1 MKNIAKRGK
10 VLSSVLVLLTMCL
23 SLFPTNVFADDASS
37 PRNYYHSEYDSYSDV
52 LANGDK
58 IEQQVYAEGIV
69 MLKNEDNALPIPEG
83 SKISVFSKN
92 SNEYKI
98 REYLANAGYNVNPVL
113 ANFYANKSLSGSGR
127 GTAASNGQVSVG
139 YNTGETPVSMYRDT
153 EINSF
158 KDYNDAAI
166 VIIHRLSGEGNDAP
180 RTMMWNEEKNSY
192 APADETYTDLVPGA
206 RQEDDHYLQLDQN
219 ETDML
224 ALAAEHFDKVIVIFF
239 TPSSFETGFLDDPGH
254 YAYQENIKGAL
265 YIGYPYT
272 QVAQTN
278 VLGDLLQGQINP
290 SGRLVDTWA
299 RDFKLDPTWNNFG
312 NYLVE
317 AGGEGKGNTYTNVA
331 YGAGSSKGSY
341 YNNYVTYNEGIY
353 VGYRYWETR
362 GYTEGDAVYS
372 SAGKGEADPYFSFDK
387 DGDNE
392 IHGTTTT
399 EWANWYQSR
408 VVYPYGYGL
417 SYTTFTQEIVAS
429 IPSNDGVV
437 TSNDLIALQVKVT
450 NTGSVAGKEVVQIY
464 YTAPYYEGGIE
475 KSHVLLATF
484 AKTDILQPGE
494 SQILTL
500 SFSARDMAS
509 YDYSDANKNG
519 FKGYELEEGTY
530 AIRLM
535 KNAHDEWENFNVKVA
550 ETEKLATDAVTGNT
564 VENRFD
570 DVSNYITD
578 DLGQKYL
585 SRSDWEGTWP
595 VFNYRLTASQAVID
609 GLEQWKYNV
618 TMDPSLDESHPLYTT
633 VMPTT
638 GAKNGILLSML
649 HGLDYDDPLWD
660 KFLDQ
665 LTEQQLIELCTKG
678 HYECGINVPEL
689 GIKNVGNYDTRG
701 GLYNRDRTE
710 NQLGNSRIGD
720 IIILAQTFNVEL
732 AYEMGKQVGEE
743 ALWDD
748 THVAYSDSYLDVYGS
763 GAWYAPS
770 VNIHRSQFLGRNQ
783 QYYGEDAVLAGEMA
797 AQMVIGAQEKGFAT
811 YVKHFAVN
819 NQETNR
825 IGLSTWCNEQAMREV
840 YFKAFEI
847 TVKKGKT
854 LGIMSSLNRIGTEW
868 AGGSY
873 ALLTEILRDEWG
885 FRGNVVTDSFIGN
898 FSNADQMIR
907 AGGNLALGNHTTGSY
922 KMKYNLGTPTT
933 VNILRENAHGILYM
947 LANSNAINSYVQTD
961 EKPVNSY
968 IGAILNTAIVGAS
981 YNGSVATAKISGKL
995 FPGVDDS
1002 AISYSLAED
1011 GKIPAGLTISEN
1023 GLISGIPEEEVNNF
1037 KIKVAA
1043 TYAGYT
1049 KTATF
1054 TISIVGG
1061 NGAII
1066 YSAEPALGV
1075 HVINQSVNL
1084 SVAGASIFK
1093 PEMEDGEVLPEIT
1106 YVLKSGSVLPE
1117 GLTLSPSGEIIGTP
1131 TKECSN
1137 YEFTVV
1143 AIADGYRSVEA
1154 NFSLSV
1160 LYPIS
1165 FAGGDL
1171 PAGKVGISYA
1181 AKLNEVDSV
1190 NGVTYKLAEG
1200 SSLPTGLSLTAG
1212 GHIVGKPMQ
1221 AVSDYTFSV
1230 EVSAPFSE
1238 TAVAE
1243 YKISIGLN
1251 YNEFTL
1257 VHAEKG
1263 VEYFAYVNTAQG
1275 GSNVTYALKP
1285 GSVLPA
1291 GLTLSDDGV
1300 ISGVTD
1306 QVGIYDI
1313 TIVASEDGM
1322 ISDEIS
1328 VSLYVV
1334 GTGSN
1339 ISLGNGNNANTDGGN
1354 RIEGKTITTIIASC
1368 FILGLLIIAF
1378 LWIKMRIL

>member
-1 MKNIAKRGK
+1 MKNIARRGRA
-10 VLSSVLVLLTMCL
+10 LSALMLLITMCL
-23 SLFPTNVFADDASS
+23 SLFPTNVFADDASA
-37 PRNYYHSEYDSYSDV
+37 PKNYYHSDYDSYEDL

-69 MLKNEDNALPIPEG
+69 MMKNEDNALPIPEG
-83 SKISVFSKN
+83 SNISVFSKN
-92 SNEYKI
+92 SNTYKL
-98 REYLANAGYNVNPVL
+98 REYLASSGYNVNPVL
-113 ANFYANKSLSGSGR
+113 ASFYSNSSLSGSGR

-139 YNTGETPVSMYRDT
+139 YNTGETPVANYRDT

-158 KDYNDAAI
+158 KDYNDAAV

-180 RTMMWNEEKNSY
+180 RTMMWNADKKLY
-192 APADETYTDLVPGA
+192 APADETFTDLVPGA
-206 RQEDDHYLQLDQN
+206 RQKDDHYLQLDQN

-278 VLGDLLQGQINP
+278 ILGELLQGKINP

-299 RDFKLDPTWNNFG
+299 RDFKLDPSWENFG
-312 NYLVE
+312 NYLD
-317 AGGEGKGNTYTNVA
+317 EGKNTKGNTYTNVA
-331 YGAGSSKGSY
+331 YGYGSSKGSY

-362 GYTEGDAVYS
+362 GFTEGTGAYS
-372 SAGKGEADPYFSFDK
+372 SAGKGKADPYFSLDK

-399 EWANWYQSR
+399 EWDNWYQSR
-408 VVYPYGYGL
+408 VVFPYGFGL
-417 SYTTFTQEIVAS
+417 SYTTFTQEIIS
-429 IPSNDGVV
+429 
-437 TSNDLIALQVKVT
+437 TSPQHAANLTSKDEISVQVKVT
-450 NTGSVAGKEVVQIY
+450 NTGTVAGKEVVQIY
-464 YTAPYYEGGIE
+464 YTAPYTEGGIE
-475 KSHVLLATF
+475 KSHVLLAAF
-484 AKTDILQPGE
+484 DKTEILQPGE

-500 SFSARDMAS
+500 KFSARDMAS
-509 YDYSDANKNG
+509 YDYSDANGNG
-519 FKGYELEEGTY
+519 FKGYELEAGTY

-535 KNAHDEWENFNVKVA
+535 KNAHEEWEHVELVVPT
-550 ETEKLATDAVTGNT
+550 TEKLSTDAVTGYT

-570 DVSNYITD
+570 EVSDYITEE
-578 DLGQKYL
+578 LGQKYL
-585 SRSDWEGTWP
+585 SRNDWEGTWP
-595 VFNYRLTASQAVID
+595 VFNYRLTASNDVIK
-609 GLEQWKYNV
+609 GLEQWKPKV
-618 TMDPSLDESHPLYTT
+618 TMPPSLDDSHPLYTT

-638 GAKNGILLSML
+638 GKANGIKLAELN
-649 HGLDYDDPLWD
+649 GLDYDDPKWD
-660 KFLDQ
+660 DFLDQ
-665 LTEQQLIELCTKG
+665 LTEQHLIDLATQG
-678 HYECGINVPEL
+678 HYEGGINVPEL
-689 GIKNVGNYDTRG
+689 GLKKVGNYDTRG

-710 NQLGNSRIGD
+710 NQLGNSRVGD
-720 IIILAQTFNVEL
+720 IIILAQTFNVNL
-732 AYEMGKQVGEE
+732 AYEFGKQVGEE

-748 THVAYSDSYLDVYGS
+748 THVAYTDSYLDVYGS

-783 QYYGEDAVLAGEMA
+783 QYYGEDAVLAGKLA
-797 AQMVIGAQEKGFAT
+797 AYVVIGAQEKGFAT

-825 IGLSTWCNEQAMREV
+825 IGLSTWLNEQAMREV

-847 TVKKGKT
+847 TVKEGKT

-873 ALLTEILRDEWG
+873 ALLTEILRNEWG
-885 FRGNVVTDSFIGN
+885 FEGNVVTDSFITN
-898 FSNADQMIR
+898 FSNADQMVR
-907 AGGNLALGNHTTGSY
+907 AGGNLALGTGKISY
-922 KMKYNLGTPTT
+922 NKGTPTT

-961 EKPVNSY
+961 EKPVNTY

-981 YNGSVATAKISGKL
+981 YNGSVATATISGKL

-1002 AISYSLAED
+1002 NIVYSLAED
-1011 GKIPAGLTISEN
+1011 GKLPAGLTLSEN

-1037 KIKVAA
+1037 RIKVKA
-1043 TYAGYT
+1043 TYAGYS

-1054 TISIVGG
+1054 TLSIVGG
-1061 NGAII
+1061 NGAIV
-1066 YSAEPALGV
+1066 YSAAPKLGILP
-1075 HVINQSVNL
+1075 INQYAAL

-1093 PEMEDGEVLPEIT
+1093 PEMEEGEVLPKIT
-1106 YVLKSGSVLPE
+1106 YSLKSGSALPE
-1117 GLTLSPSGEIIGTP
+1117 GLTLSPDGEILGTP

-1137 YEFTVV
+1137 YEFTVE
-1143 AIADGYRSVEA
+1143 AHADGYRSVEA
-1154 NFSLSV
+1154 TFVLSV
-1160 LYPIS
+1160 HYQIS
-1165 FAGGDL
+1165 FTSSEL
-1171 PAGKVGISYA
+1171 PVGKVGLSYT
-1181 AKLNEVDSV
+1181 AKLDEATSET
-1190 NGVTYKLAEG
+1190 GVTYKLAPG
-1200 SSLPTGLSLTAG
+1200 SSLPTGLSLTEG
-1212 GHIVGKPMQ
+1212 GHITGKPMQ
-1221 AVSDYTFSV
+1221 AVTDHTFSV

-1238 TAVAE
+1238 PAIAE

-1251 YNEFTL
+1251 YNDFTL
-1257 VHAEKG
+1257 VHADKG

-1275 GSNVTYALKP
+1275 GSNVSYSLKP
-1285 GSVLPA
+1285 GSVLPQ

-1300 ISGVTD
+1300 ISGTTN
-1306 QVGIYDI
+1306 QVGIYEI
-1313 TIVASEDGM
+1313 TIVASEEGL
-1322 ISDEIS
+1322 ISDEIT

-1334 GTGSN
+1334 GTSSNINIGVNNGANSDGSN
-1339 ISLGNGNNANTDGGN
+1339 K
-1354 RIEGKTITTIIASC
+1354 IEGKTITTIIASS

-1378 LWIKMRIL
+1378 IWIKMRIF

>member
-1 MKNIAKRGK
+1 MKIIAKRGK
-10 VLSSVLVLLTMCL
+10 ALSALMLLVTMCL
-23 SLFPTNVFADDASS
+23 SLFPINVFADDESS
-37 PRNYYHSEYDSYSDV
+37 PMNYYHSDYDNYSDV

-69 MLKNEDNALPIPEG
+69 MMKNEDNALPIPEG
-83 SKISVFSKN
+83 SNISVFSKN

-98 REYLANAGYNVNPVL
+98 REYLGKAGYNVNPVL
-113 ANFYANKSLSGSGR
+113 ANFYANKNLSGSGR

-139 YNTGETPVSMYRDT
+139 YNTGETPVANYRDT

-180 RTMMWNEEKNSY
+180 RTMMWDGEKY
-192 APADETYTDLVPGA
+192 APANENSTQLVPGA

-278 VLGDLLQGQINP
+278 VLGELLQGKINP

-417 SYTTFTQEIVAS
+417 SYTTFTQEIVSS

-450 NTGSVAGKEVVQIY
+450 NTGNVAGKEVVQIY

-609 GLEQWKYNV
+609 GLEMWKYNV

-638 GAKNGILLSML
+638 GAKNNIKLAML

-660 KFLDQ
+660 SFLDQ
-665 LTEQQLIELCTKG
+665 LTAEQLMELCTKG

-763 GAWYAPS
+763 GGWYAPS

-811 YVKHFAVN
+811 YVKHFAIN

-873 ALLTEILRDEWG
+873 ALLTEVLRDEWG
-885 FRGNVVTDSFIGN
+885 FRGSVVTDSFIGN
-898 FSNADQMIR
+898 FSNADQMVR
-907 AGGNLALGNHTTGSY
+907 AGGNLALGNHYTSTY

-933 VNILRENAHGILYM
+933 INILRDNVHGILYM
-947 LANSNAINSYVQTD
+947 MANSNAINSYVQTSD
-961 EKPVNSY
+961 KPVNSFT
-968 IGAILNTAIVGAS
+968 GAVLNTAIVGATYS
-981 YNGSVATAKISGKL
+981 ANVATATISDVL
-995 FPGVDDS
+995 FPSADDS
-1002 AISYSLAED
+1002 EIVYTLDEGSSL
-1011 GKIPAGLTISEN
+1011 PLGLSLLE
-1023 GLISGIPEEEVNNF
+1023 SGIIIGVPEEEVSNF
-1037 KIKVAA
+1037 RITVKA
-1043 TYAGYT
+1043 TYAGYS

-1054 TISIVGG
+1054 TINIVGG
-1061 NGAII
+1061 NGSIV
-1066 YSAEPALGV
+1066 YPADSELGV
-1075 HVINQSVNL
+1075 LLINQPVNI
-1084 SVAGASIFK
+1084 SVASASVFK
-1093 PEMEDGEVLPEIT
+1093 PELEEGEVLPEVT
-1106 YVLKSGSVLPE
+1106 YSLKSSSALPE
-1117 GLTLSPSGEIIGTP
+1117 GLTLSEDGKITGTP
-1131 TKECSN
+1131 TKECTN
-1137 YEFTVV
+1137 YEFTVL
-1143 AIADGYRSVEA
+1143 ANADGYRSVEA
-1154 NFSLSV
+1154 TFNLSV
-1160 LYPIS
+1160 HYQITFTS
-1165 FAGGDL
+1165 GEL
-1171 PAGKVGISYA
+1171 PAGKVGISYS
-1181 AKLNEVDSV
+1181 AKLNKANAETDVV
-1190 NGVTYKLAEG
+1190 YKLATG
-1200 SSLPTGLSLTAG
+1200 SSLPTGLTLTEG
-1212 GHIVGKPMQ
+1212 GHIIGKPMQ
-1221 AVSDYTFSV
+1221 AVTDYAFSV

-1238 TAVAE
+1238 PTIAE

-1251 YNEFTL
+1251 YNDFTL
-1257 VHAEKG
+1257 VYADKG

-1275 GSNVTYALKP
+1275 GSDITYSLKA
-1285 GSVLPA
+1285 GSVLPQ

-1300 ISGVTD
+1300 ISGTTN
-1306 QVGIYDI
+1306 QVGIYEI
-1313 TIVASEDGM
+1313 TIVASEDGL
-1322 ISDEIS
+1322 ISDEIT

-1334 GTGSN
+1334 GTSSN
-1339 ISLGNGNNANTDGGN
+1339 IDNIVNGSADSDGGN
-1354 RIEGKTITTIIASC
+1354 KIEGKTITTIIATS
-1368 FILGLLIIAF
+1368 FIVGLLIIAL
-1378 LWIKMRIL
+1378 LWFKMRIF

>member
-10 VLSSVLVLLTMCL
+10 ALCAVILMLAMCL
-23 SLFPTNVFADDASS
+23 SFCPTSVFADDASS
-37 PRNYYHSEYDSYSDV
+37 PMNYYHSEYDNYSDV

-69 MLKNEDNALPIPEG
+69 MMKNEDNALPIPEG
-83 SKISVFSKN
+83 SNISVFSKN

-98 REYLANAGYNVNPVL
+98 REYLGKAGYNVNPVL
-113 ANFYANKSLSGSGR
+113 ASFYSNTALSGSGR

-180 RTMMWNEEKNSY
+180 RTMMWDGEKY
-192 APADETYTDLVPGA
+192 APANENSTQLVPGA

-224 ALAAEHFDKVIVIFF
+224 ALAAEHFEKVIVIFF

-278 VLGDLLQGQINP
+278 VLGELLQGKINP

-362 GYTEGDAVYS
+362 GYTEGDDVYS
-372 SAGKGEADPYFSFDK
+372 SAGKGEADPYFSLDK

-399 EWANWYQSR
+399 EWASWYTSR

-417 SYTTFTQEIVAS
+417 SYTTFTQEIIS
-429 IPSNDGVV
+429 STPSNNGYIRSDDTISV
-437 TSNDLIALQVKVT
+437 QVKVT
-450 NTGSVAGKEVVQIY
+450 NTGNVAGKEVVQIY
-464 YTAPYYEGGIE
+464 YTSPYYAGGIE
-475 KSHVLLATF
+475 KSHVLLAAF
-484 AKTDILQPGE
+484 DKTDILQPGE

-500 SFSARDMAS
+500 TFSARDMAS
-509 YDYSDANKNG
+509 YDYSDANVNG

-530 AIRLM
+530 VIRLM
-535 KNAHDEWENFNVKVA
+535 KNAHDEWENFEVNVST
-550 ETEKLATDAVTGNT
+550 TEKLATDAVTGNT

-570 DVSNYITD
+570 EVSNYITD

-585 SRSDWEGTWP
+585 SRNDWEGTWP

-618 TMDPSLDESHPLYTT
+618 TMDPALDTSHPLYTT
-633 VMPTT
+633 VMPTL
-638 GAKNGILLSML
+638 GAKNDIQLAML

-660 KFLDQ
+660 SFLDQ
-665 LTEQQLIELCTKG
+665 LTAQQLKELCMKG

-720 IIILAQTFNVEL
+720 IIILAQTFNTVL

-783 QYYGEDAVLAGEMA
+783 QYYGEDAVLAGKLA

-825 IGLSTWCNEQAMREV
+825 IGLSTWLNEQAMREI

-847 TVKKGKT
+847 TVKEGKT

-873 ALLTEILRDEWG
+873 ALLTEVLRDEWG

-907 AGGNLALGNHTTGSY
+907 AGGNLALGNHYDSSY
-922 KMKYNLGTPTT
+922 GMKYNLGTPTT
-933 VNILRENAHGILYM
+933 VNILRDNAHGILYM

-961 EKPVNSY
+961 EKPVKTFTGS
-968 IGAILNTAIVGAS
+968 ILNTAIVGVT
-981 YNGSVATAKISGKL
+981 YNSSVATATVSNKL
-995 FPGVDDS
+995 FPGADNSQIVYTVADGS
-1002 AISYSLAED
+1002 ELPLGLYLAQD
-1011 GKIPAGLTISEN
+1011 GT
-1023 GLISGIPEEEVNNF
+1023 ISGIPEEEANNF
-1037 KIKVAA
+1037 RITVVA
-1043 TYAGYT
+1043 TYAGYS

-1054 TISIVGG
+1054 TINIVGG
-1061 NGAII
+1061 NGAIV
-1066 YSAEPALGV
+1066 YSAEPGLGV
-1075 HVINQSVNL
+1075 LSINQPVDI
-1084 SVAGASIFK
+1084 SVAGANIFK
-1093 PEMEDGEVLPEIT
+1093 PELEEGEVLPTVT
-1106 YVLKSGSVLPE
+1106 YSLKSGSLLPA
-1117 GLTLSPSGEIIGTP
+1117 GLELSSDGQISGVP
-1131 TKECSN
+1131 TKECTN
-1137 YEFTVV
+1137 YEFTVQ
-1143 AIADGYRSVEA
+1143 ASADGYRSVDMT
-1154 NFSLSV
+1154 FTLSIHNT
-1160 LYPIS
+1160 IS
-1165 FAGGDL
+1165 FTGGDL
-1171 PAGKVGISYA
+1171 PAGKVGISYT
-1181 AKLNEVDSV
+1181 AKLNDAEGS
-1190 NGVTYKLAEG
+1190 NVTYKLADG
-1200 SSLPTGLSLTAG
+1200 SNLPTGLSLTEG
-1212 GHIVGKPMQ
+1212 GHITGKPMQ
-1221 AVSDYTFSV
+1221 AVTDYVFSV

-1238 TAVAE
+1238 SAIAE

-1251 YNEFTL
+1251 YNDFTL
-1257 VHAEKG
+1257 VPADKG

-1275 GSNVTYALKP
+1275 GSNVSYSLKS
-1285 GSVLPA
+1285 GSVLPS
-1291 GLTLSDDGV
+1291 GLTLSSDGV
-1300 ISGVTD
+1300 ISGTTN
-1306 QVGIYDI
+1306 QVGIYEI
-1313 TIVASEDGM
+1313 TIVASEDGL
-1322 ISDEIS
+1322 ISDEIT

-1334 GTGSN
+1334 GTSSAKDNVSN
-1339 ISLGNGNNANTDGGN
+1339 NTNDSGK
-1354 RIEGKTITTIIASC
+1354 IEGKTITTIIASC
-1368 FILGLLIIAF
+1368 FAAGLVVIAF
-1378 LWIKMRIL
+1378 IWIKRRMF